1 MQAER
6 ETLQINLERLN
17 EFFPNKELLSIS
29 DVARF
34 TGRTS
39 EAVKKFFNFK
49 GNYISKAEVARTLS

>member
-1 MQAER
+1 MGKE
-6 ETLQINLERLN
+6 EVFEMNMERLN
-17 EFFPNKELLSIS
+17 KAFPNCELLNIS

-49 GNYISKAEVARTLS
+49 GKYISKAEVARTLS